1 MVVGRPP
8 LRKAAQI
15 HSALESDGPGRQ
27 HEQPDN
33 QQLTTDPV
41 AARTKILND
50 PIYGFITVPHPVVLR
65 LIDHPWF
72 QRLRYI
78 KQLGL
83 SHLVYPGAL
92 HTRFHHALGAMHLM
106 GQAIGTLRA
115 KGHAISEDEA
125 LGAHIAI
132 LLHDIGHGPFSH
144 TLEHSLVD
152 GIGHEAISA
161 LVMDELNAEM
171 GGALSTGLAIFRDQY
186 PHHFLHQ
193 LVSGQLD
200 VDRMDYLNRDSF
212 YTGVSEGVIGGD
224 RIIKMLEVVNDP
236 TAPGLRS
243 KLVVEEKGIYSIEK
257 FLVARRLM
265 YWQVYLH
272 KTVVAAECMLQEAL
286 RRARALASDGTPVF
300 GSPALQ
306 RFLSTAHDP
315 GSFSDPAV
323 LHDFLKLDDHD
334 IMGAV
339 KVWADHPDK
348 VLAAVCKDLV
358 ERRTYRIRMQ
368 DRPWDPQRV
377 TDLKWSVSKKL
388 NVPLEVCD
396 HFVLTDR
403 IVNNAYDTTQNRIE
417 LLYKDGS
424 LRDIA
429 EASDNL
435 GIQALA
441 RPVEK
446 WYLAWPRWMEGASLP

>member
-1 MVVGRPP
+1 MIEPEGTP
-8 LRKAAQI
+8 LSPQGKA
-15 HSALESDGPGRQ
+15 GMG
-27 HEQPDN
+27 
-33 QQLTTDPV
+33 
-41 AARTKILND
+41 RTKILND

-92 HTRFHHALGAMHLM
+92 HTRFHHALGSMHLM

-115 KGHAISEDEA
+115 KGHAISEEEA

-144 TLEHSLVD
+144 TLEHSLVE
-152 GIGHEAISA
+152 GIGHEDISA
-161 LVMDELNAEM
+161 LVMDALNAEM
-171 GGALSTGLAIFRDQY
+171 DGALSIGLAIFRDQY

-193 LVSGQLD
+193 LVTGQLD

-236 TAPGLRS
+236 GTGS

-272 KTVVAAECMLQEAL
+272 KTVVAAEGMLQEAL
-286 RRARALASDGTPVF
+286 RRAKALAVSGTEVF

-306 RFLSTAHDP
+306 RFLLAPHTRD
-315 GSFSDPAV
+315 SFKDPAV
-323 LHDFLKLDDHD
+323 LRDFLKLDDHD

-339 KVWADHPDK
+339 KVWAEHPDK
-348 VLAAVCKDLV
+348 VLSTVCKDLV
-358 ERRTYRIRMQ
+358 ERRTYRIRLL
-368 DRPWDPQRV
+368 DKPWEPERIARIKQAV
-377 TDLKWSVSKKL
+377 AKKL
-388 NVPLEVCD
+388 GVPLEVCD
-396 HFVLTDR
+396 HFVLTER
-403 IVNNAYDTTQNRIE
+403 IVNNAYDATQNRIE

-429 EASDNL
+429 EASDTL

-446 WYLAWPRWMEGASLP
+446 WYLAYPRWMGADLFN

>member
-1 MVVGRPP
+1 MHPGHPSDEGA
-8 LRKAAQI
+8 LSRKA
-15 HSALESDGPGRQ
+15 G
-27 HEQPDN
+27 
-33 QQLTTDPV
+33 
-41 AARTKILND
+41 KILND
-50 PIYGFITVPHPVVLR
+50 PIYGFITVPHPTVLR

-106 GQAIGTLRA
+106 GQAIATLRS
-115 KGHAISEDEA
+115 KGHSISAEES

-132 LLHDIGHGPFSH
+132 LLHDVGHGPFSH
-144 TLEHSLVD
+144 TLEHSLVE
-152 GIGHEAISA
+152 GIGHEGISA
-161 LVMDELNAEM
+161 VVMDALNEQLD
-171 GGALSTGLAIFRDQY
+171 GALTEGIRIFRGEH
-186 PHHFLHQ
+186 PKRALHQ
-193 LVSGQLD
+193 LVSSQLD

-224 RIIKMLEVVNDP
+224 RIIKMLELVDD
-236 TAPGLRS
+236 R
-243 KLVVEEKGIYSIEK
+243 LVVEEKAIYSIEK

-286 RRARALASDGTPVF
+286 RRARTLASSGTPVF
-300 GSPALQ
+300 GSPALR
-306 RFLSTAHDP
+306 RFLSAAHTRKD
-315 GSFSDPAV
+315 FDDPAV

-348 VLAAVCKDLV
+348 VLSTVCKDLV
-358 ERRTYRIRMQ
+358 ERRTYRIRLQ
-368 DRPWDPQRV
+368 DTPWEPERIAHTKEAV
-377 TDLKWSVSKKL
+377 AKKL
-388 NVPLEVCD
+388 GVPLELCD
-396 HFVLTDR
+396 HFVLTDKV
-403 IVNNAYDTTQNRIE
+403 VNSAYDTKQDRIE

-429 EASDNL
+429 AASDNL
-435 GIQALA
+435 GIQALS

-446 WYLAWPRWMEGASLP
+446 WYLAWPRWLGADAVS

>member
-1 MVVGRPP
+1 MATSILSDEGGTSRP
-8 LRKAAQI
+8 A
-15 HSALESDGPGRQ
+15 G
-27 HEQPDN
+27 
-33 QQLTTDPV
+33 
-41 AARTKILND
+41 KILND

-115 KGHAISEDEA
+115 KGHAISDEEA

-152 GIGHEAISA
+152 GIGHEDISA
-161 LVMDELNAEM
+161 LVMDALNDQM
-171 GGALSTGLAIFRDQY
+171 DGALSTGLAIFRDAY
-186 PHHFLHQ
+186 PLHFLHQ
-193 LVSGQLD
+193 LVTGQLD

-224 RIIKMLEVVNDP
+224 RIIKMLQVVNP
-236 TAPGLRS
+236 RSETGAGSTGPGLKS

-272 KTVVAAECMLQEAL
+272 KTVVAAEGMLQEAL
-286 RRARALASDGTPVF
+286 RRAKALAVSGTEVF

-306 RFLSTAHDP
+306 RFLRAAHTRE
-315 GSFSDPAV
+315 SFKDPAV
-323 LHDFLKLDDHD
+323 LRDFLKLDDHD

-339 KVWADHPDK
+339 KVWAEHPDK
-348 VLAAVCKDLV
+348 VLSTVCKDLV
-358 ERRTYRIRMQ
+358 ERRTYRIRLLEK
-368 DRPWDPQRV
+368 PWEAERIARIKEAV
-377 TDLKWSVSKKL
+377 AKKL
-388 NVPLEVCD
+388 GVPLVVCD

-403 IVNNAYDTTQNRIE
+403 IVNNAYDATQNRIE
-417 LLYKDGS
+417 LLYKDGT

-429 EASDNL
+429 EASDTL

-446 WYLAWPRWMEGASLP
+446 WYLAYPRWMGTEWFA

>member
-1 MVVGRPP
+1 MSS
-8 LRKAAQI
+8 RK
-15 HSALESDGPGRQ
+15 
-27 HEQPDN
+27 
-33 QQLTTDPV
+33 
-41 AARTKILND
+41 KILND
-50 PIYGFITVPHPVVLR
+50 PIYGFITVPHPMLMR

-72 QRLRYI
+72 QRLRHI
-78 KQLGL
+78 KQLGM

-106 GQAIGTLRA
+106 GQAIGTLRS
-115 KGHAISEDEA
+115 KDHSISDEES

-152 GIGHEAISA
+152 GISHEGISA
-161 LVMDELNAEM
+161 LVMDRLNEEM
-171 GGALSTGLAIFRDQY
+171 NGALDIGLSIFRDRY
-186 PHHFLHQ
+186 PHHFLHR

-224 RIIKMLEVVNDP
+224 RIIKMLDVVSDP
-236 TAPGLRS
+236 TGPGLRS
-243 KLVVEEKGIYSIEK
+243 KLVVEEKAIYSIEK

-286 RRARALASDGTPVF
+286 RRARTLAANGSEVF

-306 RFLSTAHDP
+306 RFLRTPHDRDA
-315 GSFSDPAV
+315 FQDPAV
-323 LHDFLKLDDHD
+323 LNDFLKLDDHD

-339 KVWADHPDK
+339 KVWADHKDRTLSTLCRDLVQRHTFRIRLQDQPWESARIEELK
-348 VLAAVCKDLV
+348 AAVAKQLGIPRQ
-358 ERRTYRIRMQ
+358 EA
-368 DRPWDPQRV
+368 
-377 TDLKWSVSKKL
+377 
-388 NVPLEVCD
+388 D

-403 IVNNAYDTTQNRIE
+403 IENNAYDPSQNRIE

-435 GIQALA
+435 GIQALSRA
-441 RPVEK
+441 VEK
-446 WYLAWPRWMEGASLP
+446 WYLAWPRWLEQEVLG

>member
-1 MVVGRPP
+1 MPP
-8 LRKAAQI
+8 
-15 HSALESDGPGRQ
+15 
-27 HEQPDN
+27 
-33 QQLTTDPV
+33 
-41 AARTKILND
+41 RTKILND

-106 GQAIGTLRA
+106 GQAIGTLRG
-115 KGHAISEDEA
+115 KGHAISDEEA

-161 LVMDELNAEM
+161 LVMDELNDQM
-171 GGALSTGLAIFRDQY
+171 DGALTIGLAIFRNAY

-272 KTVVAAECMLQEAL
+272 KTVVAAEGMLQEAL
-286 RRARALASDGTPVF
+286 RRAKALAVSGTEVF

-306 RFLSTAHDP
+306 RFLCVPHTRE
-315 GSFSDPAV
+315 SFQDPAV
-323 LHDFLKLDDHD
+323 LRDFLKLDDHD

-339 KVWADHPDK
+339 KVWAEHPDT
-348 VLAAVCKDLV
+348 VLATVSKDLV

-368 DRPWDPQRV
+368 DKPWEPERIARIKEAV
-377 TDLKWSVSKKL
+377 AKKL
-388 NVPLEVCD
+388 GVPLEVCD

-403 IVNNAYDTTQNRIE
+403 IVNNAYDPSQNRIE

-429 EASDNL
+429 EASDTL

-446 WYLAWPRWMEGASLP
+446 WYLAYPRWMGADLFG